1 MKTNNTAYL
10 ALATTSLIWGSTWVV
25 MKWGIQGMPPLQLAA
40 IRQLLGGLI
49 LVGFFLYKGEAFP
62 SQKQLFQI
70 FILSIFTF
78 VLANGLSTWSLQ
90 YLPSGLAA
98 LIGALYP
105 LSVVVME
112 YFIFKNKQ
120 INTATVVGVLLG
132 IAGIATVLSEHVF
145 ISHTPGFAWGIL
157 LASIAMLSWSYS
169 TIMIGRSKVN
179 INPYFGMG
187 WQMLFSSGMIAI
199 LALIKGNNLAF
210 SEIPT
215 NSWIAIAYLIVMGSL
230 LAMMAFIYTMKHLPA
245 PIASLYAYINPIVAI
260 MIGTVVLDEHITWQL
275 IVGTVITLLGVY
287 LVNKSFKKNSI

>member
-1 MKTNNTAYL
+1 
-10 ALATTSLIWGSTWVV
+10 
-25 MKWGIQGMPPLQLAA
+25 
-40 IRQLLGGLI
+40 
-49 LVGFFLYKGEAFP
+49 
-62 SQKQLFQI
+62 
-70 FILSIFTF
+70 
-78 VLANGLSTWSLQ
+78 
-90 YLPSGLAA
+90 
-98 LIGALYP
+98 
-105 LSVVVME
+105 
-112 YFIFKNKQ
+112 
-120 INTATVVGVLLG
+120 
-132 IAGIATVLSEHVF
+132 
-145 ISHTPGFAWGIL
+145 
-157 LASIAMLSWSYS
+157 
-169 TIMIGRSKVN
+169 VN

-287 LVNKSFKKNSI
+287 LVNKSFKKATA

>member
-1 MKTNNTAYL
+1 MNTNKTAYL
-10 ALATTSLIWGSTWVV
+10 ALVTTSLIWGSTWVV

-120 INTATVVGVLLG
+120 INAATVVGILLG
-132 IAGIATVLSEHVF
+132 IAGIATVLSEHIF
-145 ISHTPGFAWGIL
+145 ISHTPGFTWGIL
-157 LASIAMLSWSYS
+157 LSSIAMLSWSYS

-199 LALIKGNNLAF
+199 LALIRGNNLAF

-260 MIGTVVLDEHITWQL
+260 MIGIVVLDEHITWQL
-275 IVGTVITLLGVY
+275 IVGTIITLLGVY
-287 LVNKSFKKNSI
+287 LVNKSFKKGAA

>member
-187 WQMLFSSGMIAI
+187 WQMLFSSGMIVI
-199 LALIKGNNLAF
+199 LALVKGNNLAF
-210 SEIPT
+210 NEIPT

-287 LVNKSFKKNSI
+287 LVNKSFKKKGI